1 MKHQHFKNTEQA
13 YGRIAKWIHWSVAI
27 LFLLAYVSVY
37 YRQWFTEEK
46 TPENWNALQI
56 HLSVGVTIGVLV
68 LLRIIW
74 KLINVTPRAEP
85 GTPMEH
91 LAAKLGHYALYLVM
105 LVMPLTGYMGTGA
118 NTEFFFLFDIS
129 KFADTWMYQALIVD
143 GLNSSFEAIE
153 PTMDFIHK
161 EIGGKW
167 LVWILILGHAMAA
180 MYHHFVK
187 RDNTLKRMC

>member
-46 TPENWNALQI
+46 TPENWNALQV

-129 KFADTWMYQALIVD
+129 KFADTWIYQALVVD

-187 RDNTLKRMC
+187 RDNTLKRML

>member
-27 LFLLAYVSVY
+27 LFLFAYVSVY

-46 TPENWNALQI
+46 TPENWNALQV
-56 HLSVGVTIGVLV
+56 HLSVGVTIGVFV

-74 KLINVTPRAEP
+74 KLINVSPKAEP

-105 LVMPLTGYMGTGA
+105 VVMPLTGYIGTGA

-129 KFADTWMYQALIVD
+129 KFSDTWIYQALVVD

-187 RDNTLKRMC
+187 RDNTLKRMF